1 MISKT
6 ALQTHYTLAERP
18 DKFTLH
24 IILFSTSPVPF
35 IQFTQLLF
43 AQKTLQKSL
52 LSKVKHLSSLTEL
65 AIVCPASAASPF

>member
-24 IILFSTSPVPF
+24 IFSTSPVPF
-35 IQFTQLLF
+35 MQFTQLLF

-65 AIVCPASAASPF
+65 TIVCPASAAADM